1 MAEQLWKGRFSKA
14 VDSRVNDFNSSIRFD
29 QRMIAQDMRG
39 SGVHAAMLA
48 KQGIISEKDCEDILS
63 GLASIADDLASG
75 ALEIDPNA
83 EDVHTFVE
91 QTLTARI
98 GDAGKRLHTG
108 RSRNDQVALDIR
120 LTCGTTATPCRLTS
134 WSSSRSSAGRRRRIP
149 PLSCPATPT
158 CSAPSPSPL
167 AMR

>member
-1 MAEQLWKGRFSKA
+1 MATQLWQGRASKA

-29 QRMIAQDMRG
+29 CRMIEQDIRG
-39 SGVHAAMLA
+39 SLAHSAMLG
-48 KQGIISEKDCEDILS
+48 KQGIIPAADAAAIAQGLRGILEDLHT
-63 GLASIADDLASG
+63 G
-75 ALEIDPNA
+75 ALAIDPTA

-120 LTCGTTATPCRLTS
+120 LWLRDAVDKLSDELCDLIEALCAQAEGA
-134 WSSSRSSAGRRRRIP
+134 AGYVMP
-149 PLSCPATPT
+149 G
-158 CSAPSPSPL
+158 
-167 AMR
+167 